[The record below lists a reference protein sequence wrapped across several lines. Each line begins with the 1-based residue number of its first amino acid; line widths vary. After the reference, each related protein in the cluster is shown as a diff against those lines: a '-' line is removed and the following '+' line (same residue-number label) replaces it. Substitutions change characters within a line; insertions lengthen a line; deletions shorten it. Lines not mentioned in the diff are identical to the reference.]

1 MNYRI
6 TILCEIPEEK
16 EPYRMKKVVLVLLM
30 MVTIVTQV
38 WAAEKNISSR
48 DAKSLL
54 EKNKNI
60 YLLDVR
66 TPQEYSQGRL
76 AGSVLIPIGE
86 FERRFSEVPKNRT
99 IVVYCAV
106 GSRSKPVANFL
117 TQQGY
122 KDVYNMTDGIVGWYR
137 NGFPIKR

>member
-1 MNYRI
+1 
-6 TILCEIPEEK
+6 
-16 EPYRMKKVVLVLLM
+16 MKKVLLILLVLAAM
-30 MVTIVTQV
+30 VTQV
-38 WAAEKNISSR
+38 WAAGKNISSR
-48 DAKSLL
+48 DAKALL
-54 EKNKNI
+54 DKNKNI

-66 TPQEYSQGRL
+66 TPQEYGQGKL

-86 FERRFSEVPKNRT
+86 FERRIGEVPKNKI

-106 GSRSKPVANFL
+106 GSRSLPVANFL

-137 NGFPIKR
+137 NGFPVQR

>member
-1 MNYRI
+1 MS
-6 TILCEIPEEK
+6 
-16 EPYRMKKVVLVLLM
+16 KVVLILVM
-30 MVTIVTQV
+30 MVSMVTQV
-38 WAAEKNISSR
+38 CAAEKNILAR
-48 DAKSLL
+48 DAKALL
-54 EKNKNI
+54 DTNKNI

-86 FERRFSEVPKNRT
+86 LERRIGEVPKNKT

-117 TQQGY
+117 AQQGY
-122 KDVYNMTDGIVGWYR
+122 KDVYNITDGIVGWYR
-137 NGFPIKR
+137 NGFPILR

>member
-1 MNYRI
+1 LAIQWKSEMQ
-6 TILCEIPEEK
+6 TIRK
-16 EPYRMKKVVLVLLM
+16 ELDRMKRIVSVLLM
-30 MVTIVTQV
+30 IMAVVTQV
-38 WAAEKNISSR
+38 WAAEKNISAR
-48 DAKSLL
+48 EARTLL
-54 EKNKNI
+54 DTNKNV

-86 FERRFSEVPKNRT
+86 FERRIREVPKNKT

-106 GSRSKPVANFL
+106 GSRSKPVAGFL
-117 TQQGY
+117 AQQGY

-137 NGFPIKR
+137 NGFPILR

>member
-1 MNYRI
+1 M
-6 TILCEIPEEK
+6 
-16 EPYRMKKVVLVLLM
+16 
-30 MVTIVTQV
+30 
-38 WAAEKNISSR
+38 
-48 DAKSLL
+48 
-54 EKNKNI
+54 
-60 YLLDVR
+60 
-66 TPQEYSQGRL
+66 
-76 AGSVLIPIGE
+76 LIPIGE
-86 FERRFSEVPKNRT
+86 FERRFSEVPKSRT